1 VLAPTLILLI
11 REATMGSFRPRNLT
25 DIFDI
30 LRRRAMLIAFITII
44 VLLAAF
50 VVVVN
55 VPHLYESRTR
65 IVVSGQIYDRQA
77 NSAQIAAVTE
87 QITSRANL
95 EGLINRYQLFA
106 PVANMDRATSDLASA
121 IKLET
126 KYRSD
131 SNFPESFT
139 LAFRDTDPK
148 VAQRVVTD
156 LLGVFN
162 QANATLEHQATEEA
176 RQIGSEIA
184 NLESQLAQ
192 SHRTRAA
199 HAASASAASRAAGYA
214 ERARSERNAI
224 AASVE
229 QLHDRQYALQQQIAN
244 QKKAIVQQQEIVRTA
259 MPNDDRSNN
268 SMGALLRRK
277 GELEAQIKHYLEQY
291 TDKYPKLATA
301 REQLADVE
309 QRILE
314 ARASGE
320 GTRAT
325 QASPEAQQLR
335 QMQSELSRTE
345 TELEIVERELGR
357 KQQTA
362 AHGGPAVAAPFVSS
376 APFVAGDSSAS
387 DYTTE
392 GLKERYTQLLKRQE
406 ALSVFQPSPAGPAA
420 PFFQIVDEPN
430 LPQQPAAPGR
440 AKLMMFALA
449 MALGAALVAAVIVE
463 LPRFTR
469 IHDERDI
476 KYFLGVPVVALLSE
490 NFTATERRT
499 EARRQFARR
508 LRFLLIGAAMIP
520 VLAFILNF
528 THIFHILGS
537 K

>member
-1 VLAPTLILLI
+1 
-11 REATMGSFRPRNLT
+11 MGSFRPRNIT

-30 LRRRAMLIAFITII
+30 LRRRAALIAFVTVI
-44 VLLAAF
+44 VLSAAF
-50 VVVVN
+50 VVVIN

-87 QITSRANL
+87 QLTSRAVL
-95 EGLINRYQLFA
+95 EGIINRYQL
-106 PVANMDRATSDLASA
+106 VAQGTNMDRATADLASG

-139 LAFRDTDPK
+139 LAFRHTDPK
-148 VAQRVVTD
+148 TAQQVVSD
-156 LLGVFN
+156 LLGLFN

-176 RQIGSEIA
+176 RQIRTEIA
-184 NLESQLAQ
+184 ELESQLSQ
-192 SHRTRAA
+192 NHRDRAA
-199 HAASASAASRAAGYA
+199 RAASASAASRAASYA
-214 ERARSERNAI
+214 DRARSERNAI
-224 AASVE
+224 AASLE
-229 QLHDRQYALQQQIAN
+229 QLRDRQYALQQQIAN
-244 QKKAIVQQQEIVRTA
+244 QKRAVVQQQEIVRNA
-259 MPNDDRSNN
+259 VPNEAGNN

-277 GELEAQIKHYLEQY
+277 AELEGQIKHYLEQY
-291 TDKYPKLATA
+291 TDKYPKLLVA
-301 REQLADVE
+301 REQLAEVE
-309 QRILE
+309 QRINE

-320 GTRAT
+320 GARSSQAT
-325 QASPEAQQLR
+325 PEAQQLR
-335 QMQSELSRTE
+335 QMQNELSRME
-345 TELEIVERELGR
+345 TELEIVERELSR

-362 AHGGPAVAAPFVSS
+362 ASVGGASAVAAPVYAPASS
-376 APFVAGDSSAS
+376 YSAAPIADSGTP

-430 LPQQPAAPGR
+430 LPQSPAAPMR
-440 AKLMMFALA
+440 SKLMLFALA
-449 MALGAALVAAVIVE
+449 MALGAALVAAIIAE

-476 KYFLGVPVVALLSE
+476 KYFLGVPVVALLPE
-490 NFTATERRT
+490 NLTTGERTARS
-499 EARRQFARR
+499 RQLFARR
-508 LRFLLIGAAMIP
+508 VRFLLIGAAIIP
-520 VLAFILNF
+520 ALAFVLNF

>member
-1 VLAPTLILLI
+1 
-11 REATMGSFRPRNLT
+11 MGSFRPRNLT

-30 LRRRAMLIAFITII
+30 LRRRAMLIAFVIVI

-50 VVVVN
+50 VVVIN
-55 VPHLYESRTR
+55 VPHLYESRAR

-106 PVANMDRATSDLASA
+106 PVTNMDRATSDLANA
-121 IKLET
+121 IKLDT

-139 LAFRDTDPK
+139 LAFRHTEPK
-148 VAQRVVTD
+148 VAQQVAAD
-156 LLGVFN
+156 LLGIFN
-162 QANATLEHQATEEA
+162 QANATLTHQATEEA
-176 RQIGSEIA
+176 RAIRTEIA
-184 NLESQLAQ
+184 DIEAQLAQ
-192 SHRTRAA
+192 NHRTRAA
-199 HAASASAASRAAGYA
+199 HAASASAASRAASYA
-214 ERARSERNAI
+214 DRTRSERNAI

-244 QKKAIVQQQEIVRTA
+244 HKKAIIQQQEIVRTA
-259 MPNDDRSNN
+259 LPSDDRNN
-268 SMGALLRRK
+268 SSVGVLLRRK
-277 GELEAQIKHYLEQY
+277 AELEGQIKHYLEQY
-291 TDKYPKLATA
+291 TDKYPKLVAA
-301 REQLADVE
+301 REQLAEVE
-309 QRILE
+309 QRINE
-314 ARASGE
+314 TRASGE
-320 GTRAT
+320 GTRSSQAT
-325 QASPEAQQLR
+325 PEAQQLR
-335 QMQSELSRTE
+335 QMQSELSRLE

-357 KQQTA
+357 KQQA
-362 AHGGPAVAAPFVSS
+362 AASVGGGSAAS
-376 APFVAGDSSAS
+376 APSYASAPAYASDSPAS
-387 DYTTE
+387 DYSAE

-440 AKLMMFALA
+440 AKLMLFALA
-449 MALGAALVAAVIVE
+449 MALAAALVAAAAAE

-469 IHDERDI
+469 INDERDI
-476 KYFLGVPVVALLSE
+476 KYFLGVPVVAQLAE
-490 NFTATERRT
+490 NLTDAERGVR
-499 EARRQFARR
+499 ARQQFARR
-508 LRFLLIGAAMIP
+508 LRYLLIGAAAIP
-520 VLAFILNF
+520 LLAFVLNF

>member
-1 VLAPTLILLI
+1 
-11 REATMGSFRPRNLT
+11 MGSFRPRNLT

-30 LRRRAMLIAFITII
+30 LRRRAMLIAFVTVI

-50 VVVVN
+50 VVVIN

-95 EGLINRYQLFA
+95 ESLINRYQLFA
-106 PVANMDRATSDLASA
+106 PVSNMDRATSDLASA

-139 LAFRDTDPK
+139 LAFRDSDPK
-148 VAQRVVTD
+148 VAQQVVTD
-156 LLGVFN
+156 LLGIFN

-176 RQIGSEIA
+176 RQIRSEIA

-192 SHRTRAA
+192 NHRTHAA
-199 HAASASAASRAAGYA
+199 RAASASAASRAAGYA

-259 MPNDDRSNN
+259 VPTDDRSSS
-268 SMGALLRRK
+268 SMGALLKRK
-277 GELEAQIKHYLEQY
+277 ADLEAQINRYLSQY
-291 TDKYPKLATA
+291 TDKYPKLVAA

-309 QRILE
+309 QRISE

-335 QMQSELSRTE
+335 QLQTELSRME

-357 KQQTA
+357 KQQAA
-362 AHGGPAVAAPFVSS
+362 AHSGGVPAVAAPLVSS
-376 APFVAGDSSAS
+376 APLVVGDSSAS

-406 ALSVFQPSPAGPAA
+406 ALSIFQPSPAGPAA

-449 MALGAALVAAVIVE
+449 MALGAALLAAVIAE

-476 KYFLGVPVVALLSE
+476 KYFLGVPVVALLPE
-490 NFTATERRT
+490 NFTATERST
-499 EARRQFARR
+499 EAGRLFARR
-508 LRFLLIGAAMIP
+508 LRFLLLGAAAIP

>member
-1 VLAPTLILLI
+1 
-11 REATMGSFRPRNLT
+11 
-25 DIFDI
+25 
-30 LRRRAMLIAFITII
+30 MLIAFIMLI

-50 VVVVN
+50 AVVIN

-95 EGLINRYQLFA
+95 EGLIKRYQLFA
-106 PVANMDRATSDLASA
+106 PLTNMDRATSDLETA

-139 LAFRDTDPK
+139 LAFRHTDPR
-148 VAQRVVTD
+148 VAQQVVAD

-176 RQIGSEIA
+176 RQIRGELA
-184 NLESQLAQ
+184 DLETQLTQ
-192 SHRTRAA
+192 SHHARAA
-199 HAASASAASRAAGYA
+199 RAASASAASRAASYA
-214 ERARSERNAI
+214 DRARSERNAI

-229 QLHDRQYALQQQIAN
+229 QLHDRQYALQQQIAH
-244 QKKAIVQQQEIVRTA
+244 QKKAIVQQQEVVRTA
-259 MPNDDRSNN
+259 VPTDDRSNS

-277 GELEAQIKHYLEQY
+277 AELEAQIKHYLEQY
-291 TDKYPKLATA
+291 TDKYPKLVTA

-309 QRILE
+309 QRIGE
-314 ARASGE
+314 ARAGGE
-320 GTRAT
+320 ATRTNQAT
-325 QASPEAQQLR
+325 PEAQQLR
-335 QMQSELSRTE
+335 QMQTELSRME
-345 TELEIVERELGR
+345 TDLEIVERELGR

-362 AHGGPAVAAPFVSS
+362 ASVGGGPAVAAPPVSF
-376 APFVAGDSSAS
+376 APVISGDSSAS

-440 AKLMMFALA
+440 ARLMLFALA
-449 MALGAALVAAVIVE
+449 MALGAALVAAVIAE

-469 IHDERDI
+469 INDERDI
-476 KYFLGVPVVALLSE
+476 KYFLGVPVVALLPE
-490 NFTATERRT
+490 NFTAAERNTEGRQ
-499 EARRQFARR
+499 QFARR
-508 LRFLLIGAAMIP
+508 LRLLLIGAAAIP
-520 VLAFILNF
+520 LLAFILNF

>member
-1 VLAPTLILLI
+1 
-11 REATMGSFRPRNLT
+11 MGSFRPRSLT

-30 LRRRAMLIAFITII
+30 LRRRAMLIAFVTVI

-50 VVVVN
+50 VVIIN

-95 EGLINRYQLFA
+95 ESLINRYHLFA
-106 PVANMDRATSDLASA
+106 PVSNMDRATSDLASA

-139 LAFRDTDPK
+139 LAFRDADPK
-148 VAQRVVTD
+148 VAQQVVTD

-176 RQIGSEIA
+176 RQIRSEIT

-192 SHRTRAA
+192 SHHVRAA
-199 HAASASAASRAAGYA
+199 RAASASAASRAAGYA

-259 MPNDDRSNN
+259 MPADDRSNS

-291 TDKYPKLATA
+291 TDKYPKLVTA

-309 QRILE
+309 QRISE

-335 QMQSELSRTE
+335 QMQTELSRIE

-357 KQQTA
+357 KQQA
-362 AHGGPAVAAPFVSS
+362 AAYGGGVPAVAAPVGSS
-376 APFVAGDSSAS
+376 APIVADDSSAS
-387 DYTTE
+387 DYTAE

-449 MALGAALVAAVIVE
+449 MALGAALLAAFIAE

-476 KYFLGVPVVALLSE
+476 KYFLGVPVVALLPE
-490 NFTATERRT
+490 NFTATERNT
-499 EARRQFARR
+499 EGRRQFARR
-508 LRFLLIGAAMIP
+508 LRFLLIGAAVIP

>member
-1 VLAPTLILLI
+1 
-11 REATMGSFRPRNLT
+11 MGSFRPRNLT

-30 LRRRAMLIAFITII
+30 LRRRAMLIAFVTVI

-50 VVVVN
+50 VVVIN

-65 IVVSGQIYDRQA
+65 IIVSGQIYDRQA

-106 PVANMDRATSDLASA
+106 PVSNMDRATSDLASA

-131 SNFPESFT
+131 SNFPESFI
-139 LAFRDTDPK
+139 LAFRDPDPK
-148 VAQRVVTD
+148 IAQQVVTD

-176 RQIGSEIA
+176 QQIRSEIA

-192 SHRTRAA
+192 NHRTRVA

-259 MPNDDRSNN
+259 VPTDDRGSS
-268 SMGALLRRK
+268 SMGALLKRK
-277 GELEAQIKHYLEQY
+277 ADLEAQINRYLSQY
-291 TDKYPKLATA
+291 TDKYPKLVTA

-309 QRILE
+309 QRISE

-335 QMQSELSRTE
+335 QLQTELSRME

-357 KQQTA
+357 KQQAA
-362 AHGGPAVAAPFVSS
+362 AHSGGVPAVSAPLMSS
-376 APFVAGDSSAS
+376 APIIAGDSSAS

-406 ALSVFQPSPAGPAA
+406 ALSIFQPSPAGPAA

-449 MALGAALVAAVIVE
+449 MALGAALLAAVIAE

-476 KYFLGVPVVALLSE
+476 KYFLGVPVVALLPE
-490 NFTATERRT
+490 NFTATERNT
-499 EARRQFARR
+499 EARRLFARR
-508 LRFLLIGAAMIP
+508 LRFLLIGAVTIP

>member
-1 VLAPTLILLI
+1 
-11 REATMGSFRPRNLT
+11 MGSFRPRNLT

-30 LRRRAMLIAFITII
+30 LRRRAMLIAFVTVI

-50 VVVVN
+50 VVVIN

-95 EGLINRYQLFA
+95 EGLINRYHLFA
-106 PVANMDRATSDLASA
+106 PVSNMDRATSDLASA

-148 VAQRVVTD
+148 VAQQVVSD

-176 RQIGSEIA
+176 RQIRSEIA
-184 NLESQLAQ
+184 DLESQLAQ
-192 SHRTRAA
+192 NHRTRAA
-199 HAASASAASRAAGYA
+199 SAASASAASRAAGYA

-224 AASVE
+224 SASVE

-244 QKKAIVQQQEIVRTA
+244 QKKAIVQQQEIVRIAVPT
-259 MPNDDRSNN
+259 DDRGNS

-291 TDKYPKLATA
+291 TDKYPKLVTA

-309 QRILE
+309 QRIIE

-320 GTRAT
+320 GTRTSQAT
-325 QASPEAQQLR
+325 PEAQQLR
-335 QMQSELSRTE
+335 QMQTELSRTE

-357 KQQTA
+357 KQEAA
-362 AHGGPAVAAPFVSS
+362 AHGGVPTVAAPLVSA
-376 APFVAGDSSAS
+376 APVAGDYSSAS

-476 KYFLGVPVVALLSE
+476 KYFLGVPVVALLPE
-490 NFTATERRT
+490 NLTATERNT

-508 LRFLLIGAAMIP
+508 LRFLLLGAAIIP

>member
-1 VLAPTLILLI
+1 
-11 REATMGSFRPRNLT
+11 MGSFRPRNLT

-30 LRRRAMLIAFITII
+30 LRRRAMLIAFVTVI
-44 VLLAAF
+44 VLVAAF
-50 VVVVN
+50 VVVIN

-65 IVVSGQIYDRQA
+65 VVVSGQIYDRQA

-95 EGLINRYQLFA
+95 EGLITRYHLFA
-106 PVANMDRATSDLASA
+106 PVTNMDRATSDLTNA

-139 LAFRDTDPK
+139 LAYRDQDPK
-148 VAQRVVTD
+148 VAQQVVAD
-156 LLGVFN
+156 LLGIFN
-162 QANATLEHQATEEA
+162 QANATLEHQATEET
-176 RQIGSEIA
+176 RQIRSEIA
-184 NLESQLAQ
+184 DLEAQLAG
-192 SHRTRAA
+192 SHQARAA
-199 HAASASAASRAAGYA
+199 RAASASAASRAASYA
-214 ERARSERNAI
+214 DRARSERNAI

-259 MPNDDRSNN
+259 VPTDDRSNS

-277 GELEAQIKHYLEQY
+277 AELEAEIKHYLEQY
-291 TDKYPKLATA
+291 TDKYPKLVTA
-301 REQLADVE
+301 REQLAEVE

-314 ARASGE
+314 
-320 GTRAT
+320 TRAGSDAPRAN
-325 QASPEAQQLR
+325 QATPEAQQLR
-335 QMQSELSRTE
+335 QMQTELSRME
-345 TELEIVERELGR
+345 TELEIVEREIGR
-357 KQQTA
+357 KQQA
-362 AHGGPAVAAPFVSS
+362 AASVGGVPTSAAPVVSS
-376 APFVAGDSSAS
+376 APVFTGDSSPG

-449 MALGAALVAAVIVE
+449 MALGAALVAAVIAE

-476 KYFLGVPVVALLSE
+476 KYFLGVPVVALLPDTC
-490 NFTATERRT
+490 TAAERQM
-499 EARRQFARR
+499 AGRRQFAQR
-508 LRFLLIGAAMIP
+508 LRFLLIGAAAIP
-520 VLAFILNF
+520 ILAFILNF

>member
-1 VLAPTLILLI
+1 
-11 REATMGSFRPRNLT
+11 MGSFRPRNLT

-30 LRRRAMLIAFITII
+30 LRRRAMLIAFVTVI
-44 VLLAAF
+44 VLVAAF
-50 VVVVN
+50 VVVIN

-95 EGLINRYQLFA
+95 EGLINRYHLFA
-106 PVANMDRATSDLASA
+106 PVTNMDRATSDLTSA
-121 IKLET
+121 IKLDT

-148 VAQRVVTD
+148 VAQQVVND
-156 LLGVFN
+156 LLGIFN

-176 RQIGSEIA
+176 RQIRSEIT
-184 NLESQLAQ
+184 NLEAQLAE
-192 SHRTRAA
+192 SHHARAA
-199 HAASASAASRAAGYA
+199 HAASASAASRAASYA
-214 ERARSERNAI
+214 DRARSERNAI

-259 MPNDDRSNN
+259 VPTDDRSNS

-277 GELEAQIKHYLEQY
+277 AELETQIKQYLEQY

-301 REQLADVE
+301 REQLAEVE
-309 QRILE
+309 QRISE

-320 GTRAT
+320 SPRAN
-325 QASPEAQQLR
+325 QATPEAQQLR
-335 QMQSELSRTE
+335 QMQTELSRME
-345 TELEIVERELGR
+345 TDLEIVERELGR
-357 KQQTA
+357 KQQA
-362 AHGGPAVAAPFVSS
+362 ASGGGVPAVSAPVVSS
-376 APFVAGDSSAS
+376 APVFTGDSSAS

-449 MALGAALVAAVIVE
+449 MALGAALVAAVVAE

-469 IHDERDI
+469 VHDERDI
-476 KYFLGVPVVALLSE
+476 KYFLGVPVVALLPE
-490 NFTATERRT
+490 NYTAAERH
-499 EARRQFARR
+499 AAGQRQFTHR
-508 LRFLLIGAAMIP
+508 LRFLLIGAAAIP
-520 VLAFILNF
+520 ILAFILNF